1 MLSREASGINA
12 RGALLHV
19 MGDLLGSVAAL
30 VAGAVVYWTGWTP
43 MDPILSLVVAL
54 LILRS
59 TLALL
64 KESTGVLLEGVPV
77 HVSYDNVGRALA
89 ALPGVTEVHDLHVWQ
104 MNAERVAL
112 SAHLTLADG
121 PAWPRVLASAQRMLA
136 HDFGIDHVTLQPTW
150 LTAPPAG
157 RVIPVAPAAA
167 PDPHRK
173 PGRGLH

>member
-1 MLSREASGINA
+1 
-12 RGALLHV
+12 
-19 MGDLLGSVAAL
+19 
-30 VAGAVVYWTGWTP
+30 
-43 MDPILSLVVAL
+43 
-54 LILRS
+54 
-59 TLALL
+59 
-64 KESTGVLLEGVPV
+64 
-77 HVSYDNVGRALA
+77 VGRALA

-157 RVIPVAPAAA
+157 RVIPVAPAAGA
-167 PDPHRK
+167 DPRRK
-173 PGRGLH
+173 LGSSPH

>member
-1 MLSREASGINA
+1 
-12 RGALLHV
+12 
-19 MGDLLGSVAAL
+19 
-30 VAGAVVYWTGWTP
+30 WTGWTP

-104 MNAERVAL
+104 MNAERGAW
-112 SAHLTLADG
+112 SADLTLADSEIM
-121 PAWPRVLASAQRMLA
+121 PRLTWMAVVSMSRMPSMVAWIRCR
-136 HDFGIDHVTLQPTW
+136 
-150 LTAPPAG
+150 
-157 RVIPVAPAAA
+157 
-167 PDPHRK
+167 
-173 PGRGLH
+173 

>member
-1 MLSREASGINA
+1 
-12 RGALLHV
+12 
-19 MGDLLGSVAAL
+19 
-30 VAGAVVYWTGWTP
+30 
-43 MDPILSLVVAL
+43 MDPLVSLRGVL

-59 TLALL
+59 TLSLL

-77 HVSYDNVGRALA
+77 HVSYDSVGRALA

-136 HDFGIDHVTLQPTW
+136 HDL
-150 LTAPPAG
+150 
-157 RVIPVAPAAA
+157 
-167 PDPHRK
+167 
-173 PGRGLH
+173 GLHHGRPP